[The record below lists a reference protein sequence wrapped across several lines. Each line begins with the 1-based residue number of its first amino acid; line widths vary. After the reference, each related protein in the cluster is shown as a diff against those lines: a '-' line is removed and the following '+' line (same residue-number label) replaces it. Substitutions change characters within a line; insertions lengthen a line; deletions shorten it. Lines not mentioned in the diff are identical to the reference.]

1 MPCVPVNKPGAVISI
16 IAAMADNRVIG
27 RDNRLPWHLPADL
40 AHFKMTTL
48 DRPIIMGRRTFES
61 LPGLLPR
68 RRHIVVTRNRRYNAP
83 GCTLADSP
91 EAAIE
96 AAGAASEI
104 FFIGG
109 ASLYRAAIPM
119 ARRMHLS
126 LVHGSFDG
134 DVLFP
139 DWNPAQWIE
148 VSRSEH
154 PSDDRNAFDLTFVVL
169 ERVAGLEAISDRKKE
184 SHY

>member
-1 MPCVPVNKPGAVISI
+1 MSTNKSAAVISI

-27 RDNRLPWHLPADL
+27 RNNRLPWHLPADL
-40 AHFKMTTL
+40 AHFKKTTL
-48 DRPIIMGRRTFES
+48 DRPIVMGWRTWES

-68 RRHIVVTRNRRYNAP
+68 RRHIVVTRNPEYSAP
-83 GCTLADSP
+83 GCTLVGSP
-91 EAAIE
+91 GAAIG
-96 AAGAASEI
+96 AAGAVPEI

-109 ASLYRAAIPM
+109 ASLYRAAIPL
-119 ARRMHLS
+119 ARRMHLT

-139 DWNPAQWIE
+139 DWAPAQWIE
-148 VSRSEH
+148 VSRCEH

-169 ERVAGLEAISDRKKE
+169 ERLAGLEAPGNGNK
-184 SHY
+184 